1 MRATK
6 DAAHIGV
13 IDRSVSFG
21 SGGTMFN
28 EIRAALY
35 GRSDIPVTGFVA
47 GIGGRDVK
55 EEDIEEMINM
65 IAAGKEGTVFIN
77 TRGDQ

>member
-1 MRATK
+1 
-6 DAAHIGV
+6 
-13 IDRSVSFG
+13 
-21 SGGTMFN
+21 MFN

-65 IAAGKEGTVFIN
+65 MAAGKEGTVFIN